1 MSELRGNATIE
12 QMICNIT
19 MPSTKAEYLKCD
31 CSTLFTVCTLNT
43 KAEYEKRPEING
55 KLAVHITL
63 VI

>member
-1 MSELRGNATIE
+1 
-12 QMICNIT
+12 MICNIT